1 MKVDW
6 SNTALGHLV
15 EIYDYI
21 SRDSPRYAQRM
32 VHRLTSRSKQA
43 GAFPHSGQMVAEYQ
57 RRDIRELIE
66 GPYRIIYRTD
76 PDQVVV
82 LAVIHGASLP
92 PSQLP

>member
-1 MKVDW
+1 MKVVW

-21 SRDSPRYAQRM
+21 SRDSSRYAQRM
-32 VHRLTSRSKQA
+32 VNRLTSRSKQA
-43 GAFPHSGQMVAEYQ
+43 GAFPQSGQMVVEYQ